1 MRGGPEVLLAARRSS
16 RVPGLRGRGGRVAEK
31 GYDAGDLPAD
41 AKGRVRWGVA
51 FCGKRVAVACER
63 VG

>member
-1 MRGGPEVLLAARRSS
+1 MPLFEGAEVWEAL
-16 RVPGLRGRGGRVAEK
+16 VQIAEK

-41 AKGRVRWGVA
+41 ATGRVRWGVA
-51 FCGKRVAVACER
+51 FCGRRVAVACER